1 MNCSNCNAKLS
12 CGCQQRTASNGVP
25 VCSNCIG
32 AYENML
38 KQANVANIQE
48 QNPPQTPQSRSDFS
62 WNLPNNYYPK
72 R

>member
-1 MNCSNCNAKLS
+1 MKCSNCNSKLS

-25 VCSNCIG
+25 VCSNCINV
-32 AYENML
+32 YENML
-38 KQANVANIQE
+38 KEANIQQ
-48 QNPPQTPQSRSDFS
+48 QNLLQKPQSDSNFS